1 MALVGARHMVLLWL
15 EGLERLALR
24 VAAATEVTKQA
35 VCSIDGGEL
44 ADPDMANFR
53 EFTVKLPGDAAA
65 AVAHMDD
72 ACVLGGF
79 ALGEWW
85 ESMSTCLLIGCDE
98 RTSQTDIDALVAAL
112 SSWVA
117 EVSV

>member
-1 MALVGARHMVLLWL
+1 
-15 EGLERLALR
+15 
-24 VAAATEVTKQA
+24 
-35 VCSIDGGEL
+35 
-44 ADPDMANFR
+44 MANFR

-72 ACVLGGF
+72 AGVLGGF